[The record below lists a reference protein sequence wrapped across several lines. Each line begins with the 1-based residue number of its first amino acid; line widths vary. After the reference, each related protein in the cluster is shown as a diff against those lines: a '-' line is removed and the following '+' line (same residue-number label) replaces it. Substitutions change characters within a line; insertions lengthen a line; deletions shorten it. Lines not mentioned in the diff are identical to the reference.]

1 MTNPL
6 LCAGCGAPLVAAAAS
21 SVVTCQFCGTTSAP
35 APRVIERVVDRV
47 VVVNAEAAEGDPGAL
62 ACPRC
67 AKGLS
72 RVAGGDEEALVCA
85 KCGGGWISTSQVAAL
100 RQQSNAE
107 LARAVRNVSPVFG
120 RLEPRSAVLSCP
132 TCSGALRMAEI
143 EGSVHL
149 MHVCD
154 AHGTFFERDGLDT
167 FIALWT
173 EKRAGEIDDEDLE
186 SVGVRRKGFFGFFKG

>member
-1 MTNPL
+1 MT
-6 LCAGCGAPLVAAAAS
+6 VA
-21 SVVTCQFCGTTSAP
+21 
-35 APRVIERVVDRV
+35 R
-47 VVVNAEAAEGDPGAL
+47 L
-62 ACPRC
+62 A
-67 AKGLS
+67 
-72 RVAGGDEEALVCA
+72 
-85 KCGGGWISTSQVAAL
+85 ISL
-100 RQQSNAE
+100 DAE
-107 LARAVRNVSPVFG
+107 LARAVRNVPPVSG

-143 EGSVHL
+143 GGSVHL

-154 AHGTFFERDGLDT
+154 AHGTFFERDALDT

>member
-21 SVVTCQFCGTTSAP
+21 TVVTCQFCGTTSAP

-47 VVVNAEAAEGDPGAL
+47 VVVNAEAAPGEAGSV

-72 RVAGGDEEALVCA
+72 RVAGGGEEALACA
-85 KCGGGWISTSQVAAL
+85 KCGGGWISSTQVAAL
-100 RQQSNAE
+100 RKQSNTD
-107 LARAVRNVSPVFG
+107 LARAVRMVSAFFLP
-120 RLEPRSAVLSCP
+120 LEPRRAALSCP
-132 TCSGALRMAEI
+132 TCQGALRMAEI

-149 MHVCD
+149 MHICD
-154 AHGTFFERDGLDT
+154 AHGTFFERDALDT
-167 FIALWT
+167 FVALWT
-173 EKRAGEIDDEDLE
+173 EKRAGDIDDEDLE
-186 SVGVRRKGFFGFFKG
+186 SVGVRRKGFFGFWKG